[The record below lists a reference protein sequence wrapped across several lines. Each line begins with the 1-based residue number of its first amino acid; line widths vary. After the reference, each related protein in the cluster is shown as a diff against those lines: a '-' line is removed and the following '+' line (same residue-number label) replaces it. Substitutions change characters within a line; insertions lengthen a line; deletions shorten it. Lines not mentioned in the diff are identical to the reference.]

1 MPSPSRRAKS
11 PRWLGKLALQTEQG
25 PVLGDVRIRLL
36 EAIAET
42 GSISK
47 AAPLVPLSYKG
58 AWDAVDAMNNL
69 AEQPLVARSTGGR
82 QGGGTTLTD
91 HGHKMVALYRA
102 MEAEYQSMLDRV
114 MGQWAQLS
122 QSAPLGEGPAQDV
135 RAFQHLLRGMA
146 LRTSARNQFVCTVER
161 VEAGPVDVLLDLRL
175 DAAHALSVVITQASA
190 ERLAV
195 QVGSTLMVLVKASAV
210 SLSRRAPAAAT
221 RNPVRNGLWG
231 EVGRCIEGGEHSEVT
246 LNLGGGRTVT
256 AVLPTATVNK
266 LAPQAGERLCAHFLP
281 SAAIVSV
288 LE

>member
-1 MPSPSRRAKS
+1 MPSPSRRSPS
-11 PRWLGKLALQTEQG
+11 PRWLGKLELQTERG

-47 AAPLVPLSYKG
+47 AAPLVPLSYKA

-82 QGGGTTLTD
+82 QGGGTTLTA

-102 MEAEYQSMLDRV
+102 MESESQAALDRV
-114 MGQWAQLS
+114 MAQWA
-122 QSAPLGEGPAQDV
+122 ALGAGQAQTPAQDV

-161 VEAGPVDVLLDLRL
+161 IEAGPVDVALGLRL
-175 DAAHALSVVITQASA
+175 DEAHALSVVITQASA

-195 QVGSTLMVLVKASAV
+195 RVGTTLVVLVKASAV
-210 SLSRRAPAAAT
+210 SLSRRALAGTT
-221 RNPVRNGLWG
+221 RAPSRNRLWG
-231 EVGRCIEGGEHSEVT
+231 TVARCIDGGEHSEVT
-246 LNLGGGRTVT
+246 LDLGGGRTVT

-266 LAPQAGERLCAHFLP
+266 LVPQAGERLCAHFLP

>member
-1 MPSPSRRAKS
+1 MPSSSRRSTS
-11 PRWLGKLALQTEQG
+11 PRWLGKLELQTERG

-82 QGGGTTLTD
+82 QGGGTTLTT
-91 HGHKMVALYRA
+91 HGLKMVALYRA
-102 MEAEYQSMLDRV
+102 MEAESQAALYRV
-114 MGQWAQLS
+114 MGQWAT
-122 QSAPLGEGPAQDV
+122 LGHDGAQDV

-146 LRTSARNQFVCTVER
+146 MRTSARNQFVCTVER
-161 VEAGPVDVLLDLRL
+161 VDAGPVDVALSLRL
-175 DAAHALSVVITQASA
+175 DAAHALSVVITQTSA
-190 ERLAV
+190 ERLGV
-195 QVGSTLMVLVKASAV
+195 QVGTALMVLVKASAV
-210 SLSRRAPAAAT
+210 SISRRAPAGAGT
-221 RNPVRNGLWG
+221 SPVRGPVRNRLWG
-231 EVGRCIEGGEHSEVT
+231 EVGRCIDGGEHSEVT
-246 LNLGGGRTVT
+246 LDLGGGRTVT

-288 LE
+288 LG

>member
-1 MPSPSRRAKS
+1 MPSPSRRSKS
-11 PRWLGKLALQTEQG
+11 PRWLGKLELQTEQG
-25 PVLGDVRIRLL
+25 SVLGDVRIRLL

-82 QGGGTTLTD
+82 QGGGTTLTV

-102 MEAEYQSMLDRV
+102 MEAEYQSVLDRV
-114 MGQWAQLS
+114 MGQWAT
-122 QSAPLGEGPAQDV
+122 LGQDDAHDV

-146 LRTSARNQFVCTVER
+146 LRTSARNQFVCTVEH
-161 VEAGPVDVLLDLRL
+161 VQTGPVDVVLDLRL
-175 DAAHALSVVITQASA
+175 DDAHALSVVITQASA

-195 QVGSTLMVLVKASAV
+195 QVGATLMVLVKASAV
-210 SLSRRAPAAAT
+210 SLSRRAPAGTARAPS
-221 RNPVRNGLWG
+221 RNRLWG
-231 EVGRCIEGGEHSEVT
+231 AVARCIEGGEHSEVT
-246 LNLGGGRTVT
+246 LDLGGGRTVT
-256 AVLPTATVNK
+256 AVLPTATVHK
-266 LAPQAGERLCAHFLP
+266 LAPQPGERLCAHFLP

-288 LE
+288 LG

>member
-1 MPSPSRRAKS
+1 MPSLSRRSMS
-11 PRWLGKLALQTEQG
+11 PRWLGKLELQTEQG
-25 PVLGDVRIRLL
+25 SVLGDVRIRLL
-36 EAIAET
+36 EAIAAT

-82 QGGGTTLTD
+82 QGGGTTLTA

-102 MEAEYQSMLDRV
+102 MEAEYQSALDRV
-114 MGQWAQLS
+114 MGQWAQLG
-122 QSAPLGEGPAQDV
+122 PLGEGQAQDV

-146 LRTSARNQFVCTVER
+146 LRTSARNQFICTVEQI
-161 VEAGPVDVLLDLRL
+161 EAGPVDVALDLRL

-195 QVGSTLMVLVKASAV
+195 QVGATLMVLVKASAV
-210 SLSRRAPAAAT
+210 SLSRRAPAT
-221 RNPVRNGLWG
+221 PGRNRLWG
-231 EVGRCIEGGEHSEVT
+231 TVARCIDGGEHSEVT
-246 LNLGGGRTVT
+246 LDLGGGRTVT

-288 LE
+288 LG

>member
-1 MPSPSRRAKS
+1 MPFPSRRAKS
-11 PRWLGKLALQTEQG
+11 PRWLGKLELQTERG

-82 QGGGTTLTD
+82 QGGGTTLTA

-102 MEAEYQSMLDRV
+102 MEAEYQSVLDRV
-114 MGQWAQLS
+114 MGQWA
-122 QSAPLGEGPAQDV
+122 ALGEGQAQNPVQDV

-161 VEAGPVDVLLDLRL
+161 VQTGPVDVALDLRL

-195 QVGSTLMVLVKASAV
+195 QVGTTLMVLVKASAV
-210 SLSRRAPAAAT
+210 SLSRRAPAGAS
-221 RNPVRNGLWG
+221 RNRLWG
-231 EVGRCIEGGEHSEVT
+231 VVGRCIDGGEHSEVT
-246 LNLGGGRTVT
+246 LDLGGGRTVT
-256 AVLPTATVNK
+256 AVLPTATVTK

-288 LE
+288 LG

>member
-1 MPSPSRRAKS
+1 MSSPSRRSKT
-11 PRWLGKLALQTEQG
+11 PRWLGKLELQTERG

-47 AAPLVPLSYKG
+47 AAPLVPLSYKA

-82 QGGGTTLTD
+82 QGGGTTLTE

-102 MEAEYQSMLDRV
+102 MEAEYQSVLDRV
-114 MGQWAQLS
+114 MGQLGQLAQL
-122 QSAPLGEGPAQDV
+122 GEDQAQDV

-146 LRTSARNQFVCTVER
+146 LRTSARNQFVCTVEHI
-161 VEAGPVDVLLDLRL
+161 EAGPVDVVLGLRL
-175 DAAHALSVVITQASA
+175 DKAHALSVVITQASA

-195 QVGSTLMVLVKASAV
+195 QVGTTLMVLVKASAV
-210 SLSRRAPAAAT
+210 SLSRRAPAGT
-221 RNPVRNGLWG
+221 VRNRLWG
-231 EVGRCIEGGEHSEVT
+231 GVGRCIEGGEHSEVT
-246 LNLGGGRTVT
+246 LDLGGGRTVT

-288 LE
+288 LG

>member
-1 MPSPSRRAKS
+1 MPSSARRTNA
-11 PRWLGKLALQTEQG
+11 PRWLGKLELQTERG

-82 QGGGTTLTD
+82 QGGGTTLTA
-91 HGHKMVALYRA
+91 HGLKMVALYRA
-102 MEAEYQSMLDRV
+102 MEAESQAALDRV
-114 MGQWAQLS
+114 MGQWAT
-122 QSAPLGEGPAQDV
+122 LGQDEAHDV

-146 LRTSARNQFVCTVER
+146 MRTSARNQFVCTVER
-161 VEAGPVDVLLDLRL
+161 IEAGPVDVALALRL

-190 ERLAV
+190 ERLDV
-195 QVGSTLMVLVKASAV
+195 QLGATLMVLVKASAV
-210 SLSRRAPAAAT
+210 SLSRRAPAAAA
-221 RNPVRNGLWG
+221 RSPVRNGLWG
-231 EVGRCIEGGEHSEVT
+231 EVVRCIDGGEHSEVT
-246 LNLGGGRTVT
+246 LDLGSGRTVT
-256 AVLPTATVNK
+256 AVLPTATVDK
-266 LAPQAGERLCAHFLP
+266 LAPQTGERLCAHFLP

-288 LE
+288 LG